1 MQLVGSHPCL
11 TTCIDSS
18 TEGLPDVYHNLGAV
32 FSKEKASCLPP
43 HHLGDC
49 AIELLP
55 NTTPPKCRVYPLP
68 LPETHAMDDYIKEA
82 LAVGHIHPST
92 SPAAAGFFFVEKKDG
107 GLRPCIDYRGL
118 NAITVCYPYP
128 LPLVSAALEQLQR
141 ARIFTKLDL
150 RSAYNLVHIK
160 EGDEWKTAF
169 HTTQGHY
176 EYLVMPYGLTKAP
189 AVFQALI
196 NELFHDL
203 FNHFVIAYIDDI
215 LIYSASL
222 TEHVQ
227 HVCTVLTR
235 LKNHELYAKLE
246 KCEFHR
252 TTLSFL
258 GYVLSLQG
266 VEMDQAKVTA
276 VTDWPELTSM
286 KELQCFLGF
295 ANFYW
300 RFIWNY
306 STVAGPLTSLLKGKP
321 KKLSWMAP
329 AQEAFTKLK
338 KSFTTAP
345 ILHHPDPE
353 SLFTVEVDASNTGIG
368 AVLSQHIGGSGKLHC
383 TFYSRKLST
392 AERNYD
398 VRNRELPS
406 IKAALKE
413 WRH

>member
-11 TTCIDSS
+11 TTSIDSS

-82 LAVGHIHPST
+82 LAVGHILPST

-258 GYVLSLQG
+258 G
-266 VEMDQAKVTA
+266 
-276 VTDWPELTSM
+276 
-286 KELQCFLGF
+286 F
-295 ANFYW
+295 
-300 RFIWNY
+300 
-306 STVAGPLTSLLKGKP
+306 
-321 KKLSWMAP
+321 
-329 AQEAFTKLK
+329 
-338 KSFTTAP
+338 
-345 ILHHPDPE
+345 
-353 SLFTVEVDASNTGIG
+353 LFTVTYCPGYKSSKADALSWLHETPDTPASNEPILQPSLVVGPVQWNLVEEVHHTHAEEPPPSTCPPTKLYVSTTLCHRVMQWTHESPSNGHPGI
-368 AVLSQHIGGSGKLHC
+368 H
-383 TFYSRKLST
+383 RT
-392 AERNYD
+392 A
-398 VRNRELPS
+398 
-406 IKAALKE
+406 
-413 WRH
+413 